1 MAKEYIERGALI
13 DRFDYYRECFV
24 TEHDYDL
31 AVTTVDGAAIEDDV
45 VEVVRCKDCSWFI
58 AREEGTGD
66 CDMIFGFTSPVSENG
81 YCYCGKRK
89 DGADNAAD

>member
-1 MAKEYIERGALI
+1 MAKEYIERGALLKNLE
-13 DRFDYYRECFV
+13 RFAP
-24 TEHDYDL
+24 EHL
-31 AVTTVDGAAIEDDV
+31 TRLLRNIISKQPAADV

-89 DGADNAAD
+89 DGDNNAAD